1 MAEEA
6 VLVATG
12 ADRPG
17 VMDELSQFLLESGG
31 NITDSHAV
39 NLRGQFAMLLLV
51 RAEAAAMTRIR
62 AGLAG
67 LKDRGI
73 LAELRPTASGARGG
87 ASFPYRFTASG
98 KDQAGVLHRIS
109 HLLRVLKINI
119 DSVETQVAA
128 DSSFQILLALS
139 IPRETPV
146 TMARE
151 YLTVL
156 CNELGISGTL
166 VEA

>member
-17 VMDELSQFLLESGG
+17 IVDELSQFLLESGG

-51 RAEAAAMTRIR
+51 RADAPAMQTIR
-62 AGLAG
+62 AGIASLAG
-67 LKDRGI
+67 RGI
-73 LAELRPTASGARGG
+73 AAELRPASDAPRDPI
-87 ASFPYRFTASG
+87 AFPYRFVASG

-119 DSVETQVAA
+119 DSVETQVAP
-128 DSSFQILLALS
+128 DSSFQLRLALS

-151 YLTVL
+151 YLMVL
-156 CNELGISGTL
+156 CSELGISATL
-166 VEA
+166 SEA

>member
-39 NLRGQFAMLLLV
+39 NLRGYFAMLLLV
-51 RAEAAAMTRIR
+51 RASPESMQKISL
-62 AGLAG
+62 GLHA
-67 LKDRGI
+67 LTARGI
-73 LAELRPTASGARGG
+73 NAQLHDASSTRRENGT
-87 ASFPYRFTASG
+87 FPYVFTASG

-119 DSVETQVAA
+119 DGIETQVAP
-128 DSSFQILLALS
+128 DSSFQIRLALA
-139 IPRETPV
+139 IPRETPI

-156 CNELGISGTL
+156 CKELGITGTL
-166 VEA
+166 AEA

>member
-17 VMDELSQFLLESGG
+17 VMDELSQFLLENGG

-39 NLRGQFAMLLLV
+39 NLRGYFAMLLLV
-51 RAEAAAMTRIR
+51 RASPEAMQKLSL
-62 AGLAG
+62 GLG
-67 LKDRGI
+67 SLSGRGI
-73 LAELRPTASGARGG
+73 NAQLHDASSSPRKNG
-87 ASFPYRFTASG
+87 SFPYIFTASG

-119 DSVETQVAA
+119 DGIETQVAP
-128 DSSFQILLALS
+128 DSSFEIRLALA
-139 IPRETPV
+139 IPRETPI
-146 TMARE
+146 TLARE

-156 CNELGISGTL
+156 CKELGITGTL
-166 VEA
+166 NEA

>member
-6 VLVATG
+6 LLVATG

-39 NLRGQFAMLLLV
+39 NLRGHFAMLLLV
-51 RAEAAAMTRIR
+51 RASPESIQKLR
-62 AGLAG
+62 AGLSS
-67 LKDRGI
+67 LNSRGI
-73 LAELRPTASGARGG
+73 QAQLHDASPTRRDNG
-87 ASFPYRFTASG
+87 SFPYIFTASG

-109 HLLRVLKINI
+109 QLLRVLKINI
-119 DSVETQVAA
+119 DGIETQVAP
-128 DSSFQILLALS
+128 DSSFQIRLALA
-139 IPRETPV
+139 IPRETPI

-156 CNELGISGTL
+156 CKELGITATL
-166 VEA
+166 NEA